1 MSRGDLIM
9 DSFIP
14 KKTDKEVISI
24 RLPEKL
30 LSNIDKFAVKYDLS
44 RNEFINQCLT
54 FAIEHIDEKK

>member
-1 MSRGDLIM
+1 M

-54 FAIEHIDEKK
+54 FAIEHIEEKK

>member
-54 FAIEHIDEKK
+54 FAIEHIEEKK

>member
-1 MSRGDLIM
+1 M

-24 RLPEKL
+24 RLHEKL
-30 LSNIDKFAVKYDLS
+30 LSNIDKLAVKYNLS

-54 FAIEHIDEKK
+54 YAIEHIDEKK